1 MSYNLR
7 SNAEPLLDGLPRK
20 TYKPRTVT
28 PLVMSDNDEDDNQQ
42 PDRRRTIEAL
52 TFEDLDQRIHQA
64 VRDNAPLRQR
74 HRDLERDT
82 QRRLTELYEEVNEQK
97 DPAGGR

>member
-28 PLVMSDNDEDDNQQ
+28 PVVMSDNDEQ
-42 PDRRRTIEAL
+42 PDRRRTIGDIS
-52 TFEDLDQRIHQA
+52 FEDLDQRNPPNSA
-64 VRDNAPLRQR
+64 
-74 HRDLERDT
+74 
-82 QRRLTELYEEVNEQK
+82 
-97 DPAGGR
+97 